1 MTLRKIH
8 AGCDELIA
16 ITNDEWLIMTEKE
29 QEAIRQRI
37 VTIQHDIRD
46 AARKHN
52 DAVLRVVRGHHPE
65 EPKIKPDD
73 IEDLVEHLNADWER
87 IELPSEKTCAE
98 PLQEDPIEEVL
109 AALPPEIRHAHRFG
123 VLVRNQV
130 GTLMGEASMV
140 HERNR
145 RGEHLQRVHP
155 PHAENRPDSPE
166 HVLGHS

>member
-1 MTLRKIH
+1 MYLQRIH
-8 AGCDELIA
+8 ESCDELITL
-16 ITNDEWLIMTEKE
+16 TNDEWLITSERA
-29 QEAIRQRI
+29 QEMIRQRI

-65 EPKIKPDD
+65 EPKIRPDD
-73 IEDLVEHLNADWER
+73 IEDPVEHLNADWER
-87 IELPSEKTCAE
+87 IDLPSEKACAE
-98 PLQEDPIEEVL
+98 PLQEDPIEETL
-109 AALPPEIRHAHRFG
+109 AALPTEIRHAHRFA

-130 GTLMGEASMV
+130 GTLMGEATMV

-145 RGEHLQRVHP
+145 RGEHLQRLHA
-155 PHAENRPDSPE
+155 PHGENHLDSPQ

>member
-1 MTLRKIH
+1 MYLQRIH
-8 AGCDELIA
+8 ERCDELTA
-16 ITNDEWLIMTEKE
+16 ITNDEWLITSERE
-29 QEAIRQRI
+29 QETIRERI
-37 VTIQHDIRD
+37 VAIQHEIRD

-73 IEDLVEHLNADWER
+73 IEDPVEHLNADWER
-87 IELPSEKTCAE
+87 IELPSEKVCAE
-98 PLQEDPIEEVL
+98 PMHEDTIEEVL
-109 AALPPEIRHAHRFG
+109 AALPKDIQHAHRFG

-145 RGEHLQRVHP
+145 RGEHMQRLSP
-155 PHAENRPDSPE
+155 PHTENRPDSTE
-166 HVLGHS
+166 HALPQS